1 MKTKLFLAFIWIVVL
16 AACAKKEETQ
26 AGAEEVV
33 ATEEVNDW
41 AEMDSFHMIM
51 AEAFHPFKD
60 SANLEPAKT
69 LAEEMAVEAD
79 KWSAAALPAKVDTE
93 EVKNLLAKLKTDTR
107 ALADKVK
114 AGATNEELGA
124 DLNALHDSF
133 HGIMET
139 WNKSKGETHQHQH

>member
-16 AACAKKEETQ
+16 AACSKKEETQ
-26 AGAEEVV
+26 ADAEV

-69 LAEEMAVEAD
+69 LAEEMATEAD
-79 KWSAAALPAKVDTE
+79 KWAAATLPTKVDTE
-93 EVKNLLAKLKTDTR
+93 DVKSLLAKLKTDTR

-124 DLNALHDSF
+124 DLTALHDNF
-133 HGIMET
+133 HGIMEA
-139 WNKSKGETHQHQH
+139 WHKSKGEEHKHEH

>member
-16 AACAKKEETQ
+16 AACSKKEETQ
-26 AGAEEVV
+26 ATEEIA

-60 SANLEPAKT
+60 SANLEPVKT
-69 LAEEMAVEAD
+69 LAEEMATEAD
-79 KWSAAALPAKVDTE
+79 KWAAASLPAKVDTD
-93 EVKNLLAKLKTDTR
+93 EVKALLAKLKTDTR

-124 DLNALHDSF
+124 ELTALHDNF
-133 HGIMET
+133 HGIMEA
-139 WNKSKGETHQHQH
+139 WHKGKGEKHEHQH

>member
-16 AACAKKEETQ
+16 AACSKKEETQ
-26 AGAEEVV
+26 TQAEE
-33 ATEEVNDW
+33 AEVDEW

-60 SANLEPAKT
+60 SANLEPVKT

-79 KWSAAALPAKVDTE
+79 KWSAATLPAKVDTD
-93 EVKNLLAKLKTDTR
+93 EVKALLAKLKADTR

-114 AGATNEELGA
+114 AGAANEELGT
-124 DLNALHDSF
+124 DLTALHDNF
-133 HGIMET
+133 HGIMEA
-139 WNKSKGETHQHQH
+139 WHKSKGEEHKHEH

>member
-16 AACAKKEETQ
+16 AACSKKEEQ
-26 AGAEEVV
+26 AVAEV

-60 SANLEPAKT
+60 SANLEPVKT
-69 LAEEMAVEAD
+69 LAEEMAAEAD
-79 KWSAAALPAKVDTE
+79 KWAAAALPSKVDTE
-93 EVKNLLAKLKTDTR
+93 DVKSLLAKLKTDTR

-114 AGATNEELGA
+114 AGAGNDELGA
-124 DLNALHDSF
+124 DLTALHDNF
-133 HGIMET
+133 HGIMEA
-139 WNKSKGETHQHQH
+139 WHKGKGEKHEHQH

>member
-16 AACAKKEETQ
+16 AACSKKEETQ
-26 AGAEEVV
+26 ATEETA
-33 ATEEVNDW
+33 ATEEANDW

-60 SANLEPAKT
+60 SANLEPVKA

-79 KWSAAALPAKVDTE
+79 KWAVATLPAKVDTE
-93 EVKNLLAKLKTDTR
+93 DVKSLLAKLKTDTR

-114 AGATNEELGA
+114 AGAGNDELGA
-124 DLNALHDSF
+124 DLTALHDNF
-133 HGIMET
+133 HSIMEA
-139 WNKSKGETHQHQH
+139 WHKGKGEKHEHQH